1 MFRWPR
7 RFVWPY
13 FLEGREENM
22 TNYDEKLLSRVFDS
36 ITDSL
41 AIYDRSFRIL
51 RVNQALM
58 QLFGLPAQQII
69 GKYCYQVF
77 YDRTQICDEC
87 HVKEVFR
94 TGERQVLEKYVK
106 IADGSER
113 IFEVHSFPIRDI
125 KDKTIQAVE
134 YFRDISE
141 QKRLE
146 NQLLKSKE
154 FNEKIVNSITDN
166 LTVIDP
172 KTFRIIQANES
183 FCARIGIEHP
193 DTIAKKCYELLRN
206 SINPCEANGL
216 QCPVQDTIR
225 ARHSCLFDRV
235 YPDTS
240 GEDRILQIATY
251 PIFDNKGEISS
262 IIRLERDVTE
272 KRKIQDTLLKR
283 THDLDERVKELNC
296 LFKAS
301 QLMGESGRPTDKIIE
316 DCVNLISTSWQY
328 PDITCARITFEG
340 KEFVTTNW
348 KETIWKQS
356 VDITIGTKKVG
367 NIEVAYL
374 EEKPDIDEGPFLN
387 EERDLIEALARLL
400 KNFAK
405 RKRVEHALV
414 FRSKELQRAQHQ
426 LEELFK
432 ISRQVSAKNTI
443 TEITDYI
450 HEIARKIFP
459 ESVSLIFLLDPE
471 SQNVLNLEDCNPTV
485 MESFWQVQKEIEQA
499 GLIPEFIQYL
509 QTIRRPHVID
519 SENTTDIPQ
528 FFNTITMKYPKWFG
542 LDISTPQQCIG
553 YFVLALS
560 ASQEYSREDIHFFL
574 TLFRQ
579 IAGHIRHLITHENE
593 INNLRKRVAE
603 RTSHGKIIGQSEEM
617 QKIYELI
624 DLISASDATV
634 LITGENG
641 TGKELVAQAIHRQS
655 HRKDNDFVVANC
667 SAYSPALLESEL
679 FGHEKGAF
687 TGAIKRKI
695 GRIERAQ
702 SGILFLDEIGDI
714 APATQVLL
722 LRFLQDHCFERV
734 GGEETLE
741 VDVRVLAATNRD
753 LGKEVEA
760 GRFRDD
766 LYYRLNVITLQLPPL
781 RDRKEDIPLLCNH
794 FLEKYN
800 LKENKDIKSFS
811 PDAMQVLMDY
821 EWPGNV
827 RQLENTVSHAVILT
841 QSKFIERRH
850 LPKFLKQSVPE
861 PSSTSLAENERR
873 LILNVLQ
880 ETNWNIFKAARR
892 LKISRSTL
900 YSKIRRHSIE
910 EGTA

>member
-1 MFRWPR
+1 MVKKPTCEE
-7 RFVWPY
+7 
-13 FLEGREENM
+13 LEQKVQE
-22 TNYDEKLLSRVFDS
+22 
-36 ITDSL
+36 
-41 AIYDRSFRIL
+41 
-51 RVNQALM
+51 
-58 QLFGLPAQQII
+58 
-69 GKYCYQVF
+69 
-77 YDRTQICDEC
+77 
-87 HVKEVFR
+87 
-94 TGERQVLEKYVK
+94 LEKETLRSKELV
-106 IADGSER
+106 
-113 IFEVHSFPIRDI
+113 EV
-125 KDKTIQAVE
+125 
-134 YFRDISE
+134 
-141 QKRLE
+141 LG
-146 NQLLKSKE
+146 KSKE
-154 FNEKIVNSITDN
+154 QYHDLYENAPNAYFSVSAEDGSILRCNTAALELLGYDRDALMGMKVFDLYADN
-166 LTVIDP
+166 PHGISKAQEVFKRSKKGESIRGVEMQMKHKDGYPIWINLLVEPVRYRDGNIIESRSIVIDI
-172 KTFRIIQANES
+172 T
-183 FCARIGIEHP
+183 EHKR
-193 DTIAKKCYELLRN
+193 DEKELQKK
-206 SINPCEANGL
+206 
-216 QCPVQDTIR
+216 
-225 ARHSCLFDRV
+225 
-235 YPDTS
+235 
-240 GEDRILQIATY
+240 
-251 PIFDNKGEISS
+251 
-262 IIRLERDVTE
+262 
-272 KRKIQDTLLKR
+272 
-283 THDLDERVKELNC
+283 THDLGERVKELNC
-296 LFKAS
+296 LYKVS

-328 PDITCARITFEG
+328 PDITCAKITFEG

-348 KETIWKQS
+348 EETIWKQS
-356 VDITIGTKKVG
+356 VDITIGTEKVG

-374 EEKPDIDEGPFLN
+374 EEKPDIDEGPFSN
-387 EERDLIEALARLL
+387 EERDLIEALERLL
-400 KNFAK
+400 KDFTK
-405 RKRVEHALV
+405 RKRAEHALV

-432 ISRQVSAKNTI
+432 ISRQVSAKNTLP
-443 TEITDYI
+443 EIIDYI

-459 ESVSLIFLLDPE
+459 ESASLIFLLDPGG
-471 SQNVLNLEDCNPTV
+471 QNFLNLEDCNPTV
-485 MESFWQVQKEIEQA
+485 MESFLQVQQEIEQA

-509 QTIRRPHVID
+509 QKIRSPHVID
-519 SENTTDIPQ
+519 SENTSDIPQ

-542 LDISTPQQCIG
+542 LDISIPQQCIG

-593 INNLRKRVAE
+593 INNLRNRVTE
-603 RTSHGKIIGQSEEM
+603 RTSHGKIIGQGEEM
-617 QKIYELI
+617 QRIYELI
-624 DLISASDATV
+624 DLVSTSDATV

-655 HRKDNDFVVANC
+655 HRKDGAFVVANC

-687 TGAIKRKI
+687 TGAIKRKL

-702 SGILFLDEIGDI
+702 GGILFLDEIGDI

-827 RQLENTVSHAVILT
+827 RQLENSVSHAVILA

-850 LPKFLKQSVPE
+850 LPKFLKQTVFE
-861 PSSTSLAENERR
+861 PSNTRLAENERR

-880 ETNWNIFKAARR
+880 DSNWNKFEAAQR

-900 YSKIRRHSIE
+900 YSKIRRHRIE
-910 EGTA
+910 KGTD

>member
-1 MFRWPR
+1 
-7 RFVWPY
+7 VWPY
-13 FLEGREENM
+13 FLKGWEGNM
-22 TNYDEKLLSRVFDS
+22 TDYDEKLLYRVFDS
-36 ITDSL
+36 ITDAL

-51 RVNQALM
+51 RVNQALV
-58 QLFGLPAQQII
+58 QLFGLPVQQII

-77 YDRTQICDEC
+77 FDRTQICDEC

-94 TGERQVLEKYVK
+94 TGENQMFEKYVT
-106 IADGSER
+106 IADGSKR

-125 KDKTIQAVE
+125 NDKTIQAVE

-141 QKRLE
+141 RKRLE
-146 NQLLKSKE
+146 NLLLESKE

-166 LTVIDP
+166 LIVIDP

-183 FCARIGIEHP
+183 FCARIGIEHS
-193 DTIAKKCYELLRN
+193 DTIAKKCHELLRN
-206 SINPCEANGL
+206 SIKPCEANGL

-225 ARHSCLFDRV
+225 AGHSCLFDRV
-235 YPDTS
+235 YPDIS

-251 PIFDNKGEISS
+251 PIFDNQGEISS

-272 KRKIQDTLLKR
+272 KRKIRDTLLKR

-340 KEFVTTNW
+340 KEFITTNW
-348 KETIWKQS
+348 EETIWKQS
-356 VDITIGTKKVG
+356 VDITIGTEKVG

-374 EEKPDIDEGPFLN
+374 EEKPDRDEGPFLN
-387 EERDLIEALARLL
+387 EERGVIEALARLL
-400 KNFAK
+400 KDFTK
-405 RKRVEHALV
+405 RKRAEHALV

-432 ISRQVSAKNTI
+432 ISRQVSAKNNL
-443 TEITDYI
+443 TEIIDYI

-459 ESVSLIFLLDPE
+459 ESTSVIFLLD
-471 SQNVLNLEDCNPTV
+471 SGGQNFLNLEDCNPTV
-485 MESFWQVQKEIEQA
+485 LESFLQVQQEIEQA

-509 QTIRRPHVID
+509 QKIRSPHVID
-519 SENTTDIPQ
+519 SENTSDIPQ
-528 FFNTITMKYPKWFG
+528 FFNTVTMKYPKWFG
-542 LDISTPQQCIG
+542 LHISTPQQCIG

-574 TLFRQ
+574 TLFSQ
-579 IAGHIRHLITHENE
+579 IAGHIRSLIAHETE
-593 INNLRKRVAE
+593 INDLRKRVVE

-617 QKIYELI
+617 QRIYELI
-624 DLISASDATV
+624 DLVSTSDATV

-655 HRKDNDFVVANC
+655 HRKDSAFVVANC

-687 TGAIKRKI
+687 TGAIKRKL

-702 SGILFLDEIGDI
+702 GGILFLDEIGDI

-753 LGKEVEA
+753 LRKEVEA

-794 FLEKYN
+794 FFEKYS
-800 LKENKDIKSFS
+800 LKENKDIKSS
-811 PDAMQVLMDY
+811 SLDAMQVLMDC

-827 RQLENTVSHAVILT
+827 RQLENAVRHAVILT
-841 QSKFIERRH
+841 QGQYIERKH
-850 LPKFLKQSVPE
+850 LPQFLKQSVLE
-861 PSSTSLAENERR
+861 PSSTCLAENERR
-873 LILNVLQ
+873 LILDVLQ
-880 ETNWNIFKAARR
+880 KSNWNKREAARR
-892 LKISRSTL
+892 LKISRPTL
-900 YSKIRRHSIE
+900 YSKIRRHRIE
-910 EGTA
+910 KGTA